1 VGFRFRSNRRA
12 ARIGAMLVHTHPQRA
27 SMQEPSR
34 VRQHLRFRC
43 LGVRLASSIRER
55 QEHCAWWVSGLDGLR
70 STLTR
75 GDTHFPGWFYLG

>member
-43 LGVRLASSIRER
+43 LNFRLASSSIGEGQER
-55 QEHCAWWVSGLDGLR
+55 CPWWVPGLDGPR
-70 STLTR
+70 STLAR
-75 GDTHFPGWFYLG
+75 SNTHVPE

>member
-1 VGFRFRSNRRA
+1 MGHRFARTVGQHESGPSWSTRTGS
-12 ARIGAMLVHTHPQRA
+12 A
-27 SMQEPSR
+27 SMREPSR

-75 GDTHFPGWFYLG
+75 GDTHFPRWFYLG

>member
-1 VGFRFRSNRRA
+1 MGLRFHSNRRA
-12 ARIGAMLVHTHPQRA
+12 ARIGTKLVHTHRQRA
-27 SMQEPSR
+27 SMWEPSR

-70 STLTR
+70 STLAR
-75 GDTHFPGWFYLG
+75 SNTHVPE